1 MNPAPSADSMSSGI
15 STLFFITYFLTT
27 LNRKEGAG

>member
-1 MNPAPSADSMSSGI
+1 MNPAPSADSII
-15 STLFFITYFLTT
+15 SDALTLFFITCFLKT